1 MFLSNIS
8 LVIEGFVEWG
18 NDDKKVFFKLDD
30 LIEEIRKTPF
40 EGKGKPEPLK
50 HELKRF
56 CGFAELN
63 YLRTSNCLSCY

>member
-8 LVIEGFVEWG
+8 LVIEGFVEWV

-40 EGKGKPEPLK
+40 EGKGKPRPLK
-50 HELKRF
+50 HDLK
-56 CGFAELN
+56 GSAGSPN